1 MCPRNDVR
9 DNVARIAAC
18 ASSGLLQRWLKCA
31 STTLASPRWAHAAA
45 TAPAA
50 RLLRWPNGP
59 AIRSHTL
66 GGYGP
71 AWSQPS
77 SWLDSSTNASTPA
90 SASTNER
97 VAWPTSY
104 TRPTRSPVSR
114 AIATSATGSAA
125 SCATRTVWMDMV
137 RRSSVAPL
145 TNAVPARARRRSD
158 RHVPSLVYGRQCH
171 LVALHTGPDLRDVL

>member
-66 GGYGP
+66 GGYGTF
-71 AWSQPS
+71 A
-77 SWLDSSTNASTPA
+77 
-90 SASTNER
+90 R
-97 VAWPTSY
+97 
-104 TRPTRSPVSR
+104 R
-114 AIATSATGSAA
+114 AIAGGRPLDDDQLADLVIVSYNRGYL
-125 SCATRTVWMDMV
+125 MV
-137 RRSSVAPL
+137 H
-145 TNAVPARARRRSD
+145 D
-158 RHVPSLVYGRQCH
+158 
-171 LVALHTGPDLRDVL
+171 LVARYGAQWTSHLPELGPSGAEAADYLERVRAYALLFDGAPSP